1 MDLTRVEDI
10 QVNLDRESLL
20 FRVTNRIRRSLELQE
35 ILFATVSE
43 VREFLGSDRVKIYKF
58 NLDGSGLVIAESIQD
73 NRLPSLLGLNF
84 PADDI
89 PAQAREMFV
98 QARVR
103 SIVDVDARKIGQSPQ
118 QDLETGEILFE
129 DIRYRPVDPCHVEY
143 LTAMGVKSSIVVPIL
158 DQERL
163 WGLLVSHHSEARA
176 ISEQELQ
183 GMQLVVD
190 QLCVA
195 IAQSSLL
202 AQAREKAE
210 REATVHRIATL
221 LHSLPTIELTAALKE
236 TVAAFGGSG
245 GRLCTKALVFNS
257 LAECLDAGK
266 EHLSI
271 YTWGKQPQMP
281 AQVKYPLLEQYSVW
295 KERYKSGEYD
305 VWAISDIYQTPEL
318 RNLQVAFRPTP
329 IRSLLMIPLHYRQQL
344 LGYLS
349 IFRDQIKTETLWAG
363 QWDEDGRQLYPR
375 LSFEVWRETKSAQ
388 AKEWS
393 EEEIELARALSKQFA
408 TAIYQYELYQQVQT
422 LNSNLENQVLDR
434 TAKLQQSK
442 EQQEALFKVVTK
454 IRASLDVNKIFTT
467 TTKEVCQLLKVDRV
481 AVYRFN
487 ADWGGEFV
495 NDFEFTNPGAGSF
508 IEQGIETVWK
518 DTHLQETQGGRY
530 RNGEAFAVDDI
541 YHVGHSRCH
550 IEILE
555 QYRIK
560 AYAIAPIFVGQ
571 TLWGLLAAYQHF
583 EPRHWETRE
592 IEFMTQTAAHLGV
605 ALQQAELLAQTRE
618 QAQQLA
624 VALKDLQ
631 NTQAQLIQ
639 TEKMS
644 SLGQLVAGVAHE
656 INNPVNFIYGNL
668 SHAKQYS
675 EDLLS
680 LLKLYQQEFPNTS
693 GEIRNF
699 IEAIDL
705 EFILDDLPKILSSM
719 AIGADRIR
727 QLVLS
732 LRNFSRLD
740 EAEMKPVNIHDGIE
754 STLLILQPRLKA
766 KSDGFSIELIKDYG
780 DLPPVECYAGQLN
793 QVFTNVLSNAID
805 ALEQFYIEEKTTEIP
820 KIKIQTRVV
829 GEMAVIRISD
839 NGPGMPEA
847 VRDRIFDPFFTTKP
861 VGKGTGLGLSICYK
875 IVVEKHGGVFKCTS
889 DPGRGTQFSIEIPIQ
904 QVENRSSNCCCT
916 SQGTQ
921 EASVGSMRSLL

>member
-1 MDLTRVEDI
+1 MDLTRVQDI
-10 QVNLDRESLL
+10 QINLERENLL
-20 FRVTNRIRRSLELQE
+20 CRVTNRIRRSLELQE
-35 ILFATVSE
+35 ILDATVTE
-43 VREFLGSDRVKIYKF
+43 VREFLRSDRVKIYQF
-58 NLDGSGLVIAESIQD
+58 NPDGSGLVIAESIQD
-73 NRLPSLLGLNF
+73 RRLPSLLGLNF

-89 PAQAREMFV
+89 PPHARELFV

-103 SIVDVDARKIGQSPQ
+103 SIVNVDSREIGQSPQ

-158 DQERL
+158 HQERL
-163 WGLLVSHHSEARA
+163 WGLLVSHNCEPRA
-176 ISEQELQ
+176 ISQAELE

-190 QLCVA
+190 QLGLA
-195 IAQSSLL
+195 IAQSILL
-202 AQAREKAE
+202 TQARAKAE
-210 REATVHRIATL
+210 REATVHRIANL
-221 LHSLPTIELTAALKE
+221 LHSLPTIELLSALEE
-236 TVAAFGGSG
+236 TVAAFGGAG
-245 GRLCTKALVFNS
+245 GRLCTRALAFSS
-257 LAECLDAGK
+257 LTECLEAGENNVK
-266 EHLSI
+266 I
-271 YTWGKQPQMP
+271 YTYGKQPQMP
-281 AQVKYPLLEQYSVW
+281 PQVKYPLLEQYSVW
-295 KERYKSGEYD
+295 KERYKSSEYE
-305 VWAISDIYQTPEL
+305 VWAISDIYQTSEL
-318 RNLQVAFRPTP
+318 RNLQVAFQPTP
-329 IRSLLMIPLHYRQQL
+329 IRGLLMIPLHYRQQL

-349 IFRDQIKTETLWAG
+349 IFRDQIDTETLWAG
-363 QWDEDGRQLYPR
+363 QFDQDARQLYPR
-375 LSFEVWRETKSAQ
+375 RSFAVWRETKSAQ
-388 AKEWS
+388 ARDWT

-408 TAIYQYELYQQVQT
+408 TAIHQYELYQQVQA

-442 EQQEALFKVVTK
+442 EQQEALFGVVTK
-454 IRASLDVNKIFTT
+454 IRASLDVNTIFPT

-495 NDFEFTNPGAGSF
+495 NDFEFTNPEEGSF
-508 IEQGIETVWK
+508 IQPGIETVWN
-518 DTHLQETQGGRY
+518 DIHLQETQGGRY
-530 RNGEAFAVDDI
+530 RNGETFAVNDV
-541 YHVGHSRCH
+541 YQVSYSSCH

-555 QYRIK
+555 KFSIK
-560 AYAIAPIFVGQ
+560 AYIIAPIFVGK

-583 EPRHWETRE
+583 APRQWETHE

-605 ALQQAELLAQTRE
+605 ALHQAELLAQTRQ

-624 VALKDLQ
+624 GALEDLQ

-656 INNPVNFIYGNL
+656 INNPVNFIYGNIT
-668 SHAKQYS
+668 HAKEYS

-680 LLKLYQQEFPNTS
+680 LLKLYQKQTPNPS
-693 GEIRNF
+693 AEIRDLA
-699 IEAIDL
+699 EAIDL
-705 EFILDDLPKILSSM
+705 EFLVDDLPKILSSM

-766 KSDGFSIELIKDYG
+766 KSDSFRIELIKDYG
-780 DLPPVECYAGQLN
+780 DLPPVDCYAGQLN

-805 ALEQFYIEEKTTEIP
+805 ALEQFYDEEKINGIP
-820 KIKIQTRVV
+820 KIWIQTRVV
-829 GEMAVIRISD
+829 GEKAVIRISD
-839 NGPGMPEA
+839 NGSGIPEA
-847 VRDRIFDPFFTTKP
+847 VKDKIFDPFFTTKP

-875 IVVEKHGGVFKCTS
+875 IVVEKHGGVFNCTS
-889 DPGRGTQFSIEIPIQ
+889 EPGRGTEFSIEIPIQ
-904 QVENRSSNCCCT
+904 QMEDGISNCCCT
-916 SQGTQ
+916 SQAPKKAYLR
-921 EASVGSMRSLL
+921 EAKG

>member
-1 MDLTRVEDI
+1 MDRTRVEDI

-20 FRVTNRIRRSLELQE
+20 CRVTNRIRRSLELQE
-35 ILFATVSE
+35 ILAATVTE
-43 VREFLGSDRVKIYKF
+43 VREFLRSDRVKIYKF
-58 NLDGSGLVIAESIQD
+58 NPDGSGLVIAESIQD

-89 PAQAREMFV
+89 PPQARELFV

-103 SIVDVDARKIGQSPQ
+103 SIVDVDSRQIGQSQQ

-129 DIRYRPVDPCHVEY
+129 DIRYRPVDPCHAEY
-143 LTAMGVKSSIVVPIL
+143 LTAMGVKSSVVVPIL
-158 DQERL
+158 HQDRL

-176 ISEQELQ
+176 ISEAELQ
-183 GMQLVVD
+183 GVQQVVD
-190 QLCVA
+190 QLGVA

-202 AQAREKAE
+202 TQARECAS
-210 REATVHRIATL
+210 REATVHRITTL
-221 LHSLPTIELTAALKE
+221 LHSLPTIELLKALEE

-245 GRLCTKALVFNS
+245 GRLCTKALAFSS
-257 LAECLDAGK
+257 LAECLEAGP
-266 EHLSI
+266 EHVNI
-271 YTWGKQPQMP
+271 YTCGNQPQIP

-295 KERYKSGEYD
+295 KEGYKSEEYD
-305 VWAISDIYQTPEL
+305 VWAISDIYQTPLL
-318 RNLQVAFRPTP
+318 RNLQVAFRLTP
-329 IRSLLMIPLHYRQQL
+329 IRSLLMIPIHYRQQL
-344 LGYLS
+344 IGYLS
-349 IFRDQIKTETLWAG
+349 IFRDQIDTETLWAG
-363 QWDEDGRQLYPR
+363 QFDQDARQLYPR
-375 LSFEVWRETKSAQ
+375 RSFEVWRQTKSAQ
-388 AKEWS
+388 AREWT

-408 TAIYQYELYQQVQT
+408 TAIYQYELYQQV
-422 LNSNLENQVLDR
+422 LEQA
-434 TAKLQQSK
+434 AKLQQSK
-442 EQQEALFKVVTK
+442 EHQEALFGVVTK
-454 IRASLDVNKIFTT
+454 IRASLDVNTIFPT

-495 NDFEFTNPGAGSF
+495 SDFEFTNPGEGSL
-508 IEQGIETVWK
+508 IQQGIKTVWN

-530 RNGEAFAVDDI
+530 RNGESFAVDDI
-541 YHVGHSRCH
+541 YQVGHSPCH
-550 IEILE
+550 IEVLE
-555 QYRIK
+555 QFRIK
-560 AYAIAPIFVGQ
+560 AYIIAPIFVGQ

-592 IEFMTQTAAHLGV
+592 IEFMTKTAIHLGV
-605 ALQQAELLAQTRE
+605 ALQQAELHAQTKQ
-618 QAQQLA
+618 QAQQVA

-656 INNPVNFIYGNL
+656 INNPVNFIYGNIT
-668 SHAKQYS
+668 HAKQYS
-675 EDLLS
+675 DDLLH
-680 LLKLYQQEFPNTS
+680 LLKLYQQQSPNPS
-693 GEIRNF
+693 GEISNF
-699 IEAIDL
+699 AEAIDL
-705 EFILDDLPKILSSM
+705 EFIVDDLPKILTSM

-780 DLPPVECYAGQLN
+780 DLPPVECYAGQMN
-793 QVFTNVLSNAID
+793 QVFTNVLSNGID
-805 ALEQFYIEEKTTEIP
+805 ALEQFYAEEKTTDTP
-820 KIKIQTRVV
+820 KIRIQTCVV
-829 GEMAVIRISD
+829 GEKAVIRISD

-847 VRDRIFDPFFTTKP
+847 VKDKIFDPFFTTKP

-889 DPGRGTQFSIEIPIQ
+889 APGRGTEFSIEIPIQ
-904 QVENRSSNCCCT
+904 QMGDSIYSYCSI
-916 SQGTQ
+916 SQGGN
-921 EASVGSMRSLL
+921 EASVPGLTQVEAITFVSS